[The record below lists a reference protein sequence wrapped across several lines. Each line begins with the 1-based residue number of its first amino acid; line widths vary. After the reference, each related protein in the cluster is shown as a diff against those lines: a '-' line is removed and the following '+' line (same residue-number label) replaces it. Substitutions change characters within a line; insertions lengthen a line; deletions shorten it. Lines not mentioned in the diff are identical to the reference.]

1 MCRASLLLPPVSC
14 RMLTA
19 IFCCYVITLAGLYLD
34 SVIDSRR
41 NCWEGALGGLTP
53 RGLMGAVV

>member
-1 MCRASLLLPPVSC
+1 
-14 RMLTA
+14 MLAA

-41 NCWEGALGGLTP
+41 NCWEGALGGLNP
-53 RGLMGAVV
+53 RALMDAVV